1 MHNPNRT
8 VTDTFA
14 AFFLLSYTK
23 LIFVLAIPAVSIS
36 VNNINDTTLASNSI
50 HRQLL
55 DPSEKFLGE
64 SHYVAILATFILI
77 FLTIILPPVVL
88 LALYPVRAFRAL
100 LFKCCPS
107 RCMASLTIFVEKFY
121 SCYRDGLDGGRDMRS
136 WAALP
141 FFVILIG
148 FTIHSIN
155 SKTFYLF
162 PAYCICWSLAT
173 AIVQTYKG
181 KFMAITDVF
190 MYANTSI
197 LSSIFY
203 IITNY
208 GDTSHLFQISLR
220 VFGTFPMIWL
230 VGFIAFKL
238 FKPKTKSLLNMAR
251 KMLSC
256 CKSCGKNNEEDN
268 QILNQQI
275 GDFNDLPDA
284 DRMLHPEQYMQ

>member
-1 MHNPNRT
+1 
-8 VTDTFA
+8 
-14 AFFLLSYTK
+14 
-23 LIFVLAIPAVSIS
+23 
-36 VNNINDTTLASNSI
+36 
-50 HRQLL
+50 
-55 DPSEKFLGE
+55 
-64 SHYVAILATFILI
+64 
-77 FLTIILPPVVL
+77 
-88 LALYPVRAFRAL
+88 
-100 LFKCCPS
+100 
-107 RCMASLTIFVEKFY
+107 
-121 SCYRDGLDGGRDMRS
+121 
-136 WAALP
+136 
-141 FFVILIG
+141 
-148 FTIHSIN
+148 
-155 SKTFYLF
+155 
-162 PAYCICWSLAT
+162 
-173 AIVQTYKG
+173 
-181 KFMAITDVF
+181 

-220 VFGTFPMIWL
+220 VFGTFPTIWL

-238 FKPKTKSLLNMAR
+238 FKTKTKSLLNMAR